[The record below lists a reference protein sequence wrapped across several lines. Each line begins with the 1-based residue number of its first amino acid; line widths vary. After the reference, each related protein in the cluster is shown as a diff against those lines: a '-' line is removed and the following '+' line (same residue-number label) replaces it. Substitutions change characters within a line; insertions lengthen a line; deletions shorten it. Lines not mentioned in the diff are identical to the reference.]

1 MTKPHKFFSRQTAG
15 CGRAKVLRKGSG
27 RDDGFTLM
35 ELIVVVGI
43 VIVLVGLLLPAV
55 SLSKS
60 RAQAIVCMNNS
71 RQLAFAWSMYS
82 NENNN
87 RLAYN
92 LGASA
97 QLHMS
102 TLQSYPTS
110 PNWVNNIMDWELSQ
124 DNTNLDFVNQ
134 SLLAPLA
141 GFASSVFHCPADS
154 VVSAV
159 QQKAGWTRRVRSI
172 SMNAMVGDPGS
183 LLQGGVKID
192 NPGFEQFVR
201 DTDFQ
206 DPSAIFVF
214 LDEHPDSINDGY
226 FMNTPD
232 NGQWLDLPAS
242 AHNGGG
248 SFSFADGHTEVH
260 RWRNASTVRPA
271 IPEGAGLP
279 FALSPGQ
286 TDDFDWVIKHTSVPN
301 K

>member
-1 MTKPHKFFSRQTAG
+1 
-15 CGRAKVLRKGSG
+15 
-27 RDDGFTLM
+27 
-35 ELIVVVGI
+35 VVVGI
-43 VIVLVGLLLPAV
+43 IIVLVGLLLPAV
-55 SLSKS
+55 SRSKS

-71 RQLAFAWSMYS
+71 RQLAFAWTMYAS
-82 NENNN
+82 ENNS

-97 QLHMS
+97 QLRMS
-102 TLQSYPTS
+102 TLQSYPAS
-110 PNWVNNIMDWELSQ
+110 QNWVNNIMDWELSQ
-124 DNTNLDFVNQ
+124 DNTNLNFVNQ

-141 GFASSVFHCPADS
+141 GFSSGVFHCPADS

-159 QQKAGWTRRVRSI
+159 QRKAGWAGRVRSV

-183 LLQGGVKID
+183 LLQDGVKID
-192 NPGFEQFVR
+192 NPGYEQFIR

-214 LDEHPDSINDGY
+214 LDEHPDSIDDGY
-226 FMNTPD
+226 FFNSPA

-248 SFSFADGHTEVH
+248 SFSFADGHTEIH
-260 RWRNASTVRPA
+260 RWRNAGTVRPA

-279 FALSPGQ
+279 IALTPGQ
-286 TDDFDWVIKHTSVPN
+286 TTDFEWVIKHASVPN